1 MNNAVLYLSMFVVVL
16 LWSFT
21 PFLRKVLLKKL
32 SSFDFYIVTQMI
44 VMLYLFITLG
54 VMKANN
60 IETNISS
67 IFNLSNREK
76 IIFLV
81 AAGATFF
88 SSIAL
93 INLLKYNEATQIM
106 PQLQPLVIILT
117 IIIGMCLFN
126 EKVNNMEKL
135 GILFIVIGVILVNKF
150 KDKK

>member
-1 MNNAVLYLSMFVVVL
+1 MNNTILYLSMLLVVL

-76 IIFLV
+76 LIFVL

-93 INLLKYNEATQIM
+93 INLLKYNEATQII

-117 IIIGMCLFN
+117 IIIGMCLFGEN
-126 EKVNNMEKL
+126 VNNMEKL
-135 GILFIVIGVILVNKF
+135 GILFIIIGVILVNKF

>member
-1 MNNAVLYLSMFVVVL
+1 MNNTILYSSMLVVVL

-21 PFLRKVLLKKL
+21 PFLRKLLLKKL
-32 SSFDFYIVTQMI
+32 SSFDFYIVTQMMI
-44 VMLYLFITLG
+44 MIYLFITLG
-54 VMKANN
+54 IMKAKN
-60 IETNISS
+60 IETNLPSV
-67 IFNLSNREK
+67 FNLDNREK
-76 IIFLV
+76 LIFLL
-81 AAGATFF
+81 ASGATFF

-117 IIIGMCLFN
+117 IIIGMCLFG

>member
-1 MNNAVLYLSMFVVVL
+1 MNNTVLYLSMFVVVL

-76 IIFLV
+76 LIFLL

-117 IIIGMCLFN
+117 IIIGMCLFG

>member
-1 MNNAVLYLSMFVVVL
+1 MNNTVLYLSMFVVVL

-32 SSFDFYIVTQMI
+32 SGFDFYIVTQMI

>member
-1 MNNAVLYLSMFVVVL
+1 MLLVVL

-32 SSFDFYIVTQMI
+32 SSFDFYIATQMI

-76 IIFLV
+76 LIFVL

-93 INLLKYNEATQIM
+93 INLLKYNEATQII

-117 IIIGMCLFN
+117 IIIGMCLFGEN
-126 EKVNNMEKL
+126 VNNMEKL
-135 GILFIVIGVILVNKF
+135 GILFIIIGVILVNKF